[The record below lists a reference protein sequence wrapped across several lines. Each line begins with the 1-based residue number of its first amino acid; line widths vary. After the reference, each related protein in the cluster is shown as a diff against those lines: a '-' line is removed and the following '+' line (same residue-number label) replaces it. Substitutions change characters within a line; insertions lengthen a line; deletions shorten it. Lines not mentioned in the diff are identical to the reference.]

1 MQVMQAGLNQ
11 QSSGPGSQSAGVQ
24 TGTLFPDSLALEQS
38 PS

>member
-1 MQVMQAGLNQ
+1 MHVTQASLNQ

-24 TGTLFPDSLALEQS
+24 TGTLFPDLLALEQS

>member
-1 MQVMQAGLNQ
+1 MHVTQGGLNQ

-24 TGTLFPDSLALEQS
+24 TGTCFPDLLALEQR